1 MHPRN
6 IHEKQYNI
14 IQLVKTDPEL
24 EKYIITNKNR
34 ILTINFSIPE
44 AVKELNRALLM
55 KYYDIEYWDIPNGY
69 LCPPIPGRSD
79 YIHYVADLIKSDSGI
94 KKNKNI
100 RCLDIG
106 MGANCIYPIVGTK
119 LYDWNFVG
127 TDIDER
133 AINSAQRIIDRNE
146 RLQDKVELRWQKFQ
160 HLIFETVV
168 NTEDKFDITICNPPF
183 YKSRQD
189 AKMATVKKNKNLKSS
204 ISSKPVNNFRGKAN
218 ELWCN
223 GGERKFILNM
233 IDESRKFSNQIRWFT
248 TLVASKYHLNSFYQK
263 LQSIKGVEYQTIEML
278 HGHKKSRI
286 LAWRYKS

>member
-14 IQLVKTDPEL
+14 IQLVKADPEL
-24 EKYIITNKNR
+24 EKYVITNKNR
-34 ILTINFSIPE
+34 ILTINFSIPD

-55 KYYDIEYWDIPNGY
+55 KYYDIEYWDIPSGY
-69 LCPPIPGRSD
+69 LCPPVPGRSD
-79 YIHYVADLIKSDSGI
+79 YIHHLADLIQSDNDI
-94 KKNKNI
+94 KKKKNI

-106 MGANCIYPIVGTK
+106 MGANCIYPIVGAK
-119 LYDWNFVG
+119 LYGWDFVG

-133 AINSAQRIIDRNE
+133 AIDSAQRVINRNE
-146 RLQDKVELRWQKFQ
+146 WLHDKVELRHQKFQ
-160 HLIFETVV
+160 HLIFDTVV
-168 NTEDKFDITICNPPF
+168 KPEDRFDITMCNPPF

-189 AKMATVKKNKNLKSS
+189 AKLATVKKNKNLKSS

-233 IDESRKFSNQIRWFT
+233 IEESRKYSDQIRWFT
-248 TLVASKYHLNSFYQK
+248 TLVASKYHLNTFYQA
-263 LQSIKGVEYQTIEML
+263 LQKIPGAKHQTIEMI

-286 LAWRYKS
+286 LAWRYEV